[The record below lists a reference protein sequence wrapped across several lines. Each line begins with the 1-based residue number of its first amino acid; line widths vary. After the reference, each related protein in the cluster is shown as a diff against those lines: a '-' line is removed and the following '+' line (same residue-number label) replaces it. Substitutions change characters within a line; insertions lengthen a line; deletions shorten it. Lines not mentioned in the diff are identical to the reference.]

1 MNIAVID
8 PQEVTSE
15 GLRQL
20 MKTSYLIDR
29 FSSYRDPAQFLAD
42 HQTFQLDLL
51 ITELCL
57 PTPLDGLNFLDQ
69 LHHSKLVPN
78 QIRQTAVL
86 TYCDDLLFERQVRQ
100 RDASGF
106 LCKQMTK
113 EEIVERLD
121 LILAGK
127 KSYPHPPE
135 SSITDRGTTALSA
148 KEKDVF
154 TMLVRGYA
162 YKDISAIY
170 QMSVHTVETHRQN
183 ISRKLGKSSRHEW
196 FYIAKQMELI

>member
-20 MKTSYLIDR
+20 LKASYFIDD
-29 FSSYRDPAQFLAD
+29 FLTYRGPAQFLAD
-42 HQTFQLDLL
+42 RRDLQLDLL

-57 PTPLDGLNFLDQ
+57 PTPLDGLTFLDQ
-69 LHHSKLVPN
+69 LHDSQLVPN
-78 QIRQTAVL
+78 RIRHTAVL

-121 LILAGK
+121 LVLAGK
-127 KSYPHPPE
+127 QSYPHPSE
-135 SSITDRGTTALSA
+135 SSITDRGTQVLSR
-148 KEKDVF
+148 KEKEVF

-162 YKDISAIY
+162 YKDISSVY
-170 QMSVHTVETHRQN
+170 RMSVHTVETHRQN
-183 ISRKLGKSSRHEW
+183 ISRKLGKSARHEW
-196 FYIAKQMELI
+196 FDIAKQMELI